1 MSQEN
6 TQNHWEG
13 EVIQKVLLEHINE
26 QRRARR
32 WGIFFKLLVIAF
44 VIILFASFS
53 SKKDAPPPV
62 TIARHHTALIDV
74 YGEIDANEQ
83 ANADDIRQAL
93 RSAFENKLV
102 KGVVIRINSPGGSAV
117 QARQVYDEIKVLR
130 QKHQN
135 TKIYAAIEDV
145 GTSAAYLIACA
156 TDEIYSDK
164 TSFVGSIGA
173 KIDSFGFVEAMQKI
187 GVERRIYSSGQFKN
201 ILDPY
206 SQSSPEETAFVISQV
221 ESAHRAFIENVIEGR
236 GNRIDPNDTSLFSG
250 LFWSGDN
257 ALKLGLI
264 DGFGDTYFIARELLK
279 TENIVDYTPRISFF
293 DKIARR
299 VGASIAFTFTKL
311 MR

>member
-6 TQNHWEG
+6 SQDHWEG
-13 EVIQKVLLEHINE
+13 QVIQKVLLEHVHE

-32 WGIFFKLLVIAF
+32 WGIFFKLLIIA
-44 VIILFASFS
+44 VVVVLFASFS

-62 TIARHHTALIDV
+62 AIARHHTALIDV
-74 YGEIDANEQ
+74 YGVIDANEE
-83 ANADDIRQAL
+83 ANADDIRQSL

-102 KGVVIRINSPGGSAV
+102 KGVIIRINSPGGSAV

-130 QKHQN
+130 EKHQN

-173 KIDSFGFVEAMQKI
+173 KIDSFGFVEAMQKL

-206 SQSSPEETAFVISQV
+206 SQSTPEETAFVISQV

-236 GNRIDPNDTSLFSG
+236 GNRIDPNNTTLFSG

-279 TENIVDYTPRISFF
+279 TENIVDYTPRVSFF

-299 VGASIAFTFTKL
+299 VGASIALTLTKL